1 METAEA
7 VATLAANPDYRV
19 LQRLAVADEHVFA
32 GNVTG
37 EACARLAV
45 IDTETTGLKPD
56 LGARIIELA
65 IATCEYGLTSGTLY
79 RVVDR
84 YESLED
90 PEEPIP
96 PEITRLTGITD
107 DMVRGHH
114 IDEAGIAMAI
124 DRVGLCICHN
134 LAFGPAPSGLPT
146 RIAGS
151 SDVEVAMLDGI
162 CAFATWFY
170 HIGNLWV
177 NVMYAID
184 GERRDG
190 LVHAWHPRFGC
201 KRILMREF
209 APDESAPVA

>member
-1 METAEA
+1 VYSTQQVWNRSCVRYANFRLR
-7 VATLAANPDYRV
+7 TL
-19 LQRLAVADEHVFA
+19 E
-32 GNVTG
+32 GNI
-37 EACARLAV
+37 R
-45 IDTETTGLKPD
+45 IDTAPFANAILKGQPHPNV
-56 LGARIIELA
+56 
-65 IATCEYGLTSGTLY
+65 Y
-79 RVVDR
+79 
-84 YESLED
+84 
-90 PEEPIP
+90 
-96 PEITRLTGITD
+96 
-107 DMVRGHH
+107 
-114 IDEAGIAMAI
+114 
-124 DRVGLCICHN
+124 

-170 HIGNLWV
+170 HIGDLWV